1 MANSWDDVIDPLMK
15 TNNNAGTT
23 APPQTPEATQAQNK
37 GSAVGGPAPITTLP
51 EAPTKS
57 YTSSPQYVAPNPAG
71 STPAATTGHG
81 EPSDTYRQGTTPAA
95 PTITGALTDPTGQG
109 TQYMNAQ
116 GQPYSA
122 SDLSSGQP
130 AYWQTA
136 DGKWWMGTSGG
147 AISSVYK
154 APWETIAGST
164 YRSSVPGLPMNTT
177 TTTSQSTYN
186 QGGGGSSTTPSTGLN
201 NAKIQQ
207 LVDAMSSMPYDE
219 DYVNLMAGNLRE
231 DLQNAGATQR
241 GELANRLSASGI
253 EGGMAQNE
261 LGGVDRS
268 IAQGMSSGLADIY
281 QTGMETAYEDRRKA
295 LEALLEQEGLG
306 VQKYGIDVN
315 AQVSRESIAQQAS
328 NAQLQYALGL
338 KQLDLQQLLGQGEL
352 DYKTKALALEEYK
365 ATTDMQLALEQLS
378 TGAAFQ
384 NTQLQTNTALT
395 LLQYAMYADSAEKEL
410 YTKWAM
416 ELLGGD

>member
-1 MANSWDDVIDPLMK
+1 
-15 TNNNAGTT
+15 
-23 APPQTPEATQAQNK
+23 
-37 GSAVGGPAPITTLP
+37 
-51 EAPTKS
+51 
-57 YTSSPQYVAPNPAG
+57 
-71 STPAATTGHG
+71 
-81 EPSDTYRQGTTPAA
+81 
-95 PTITGALTDPTGQG
+95 
-109 TQYMNAQ
+109 
-116 GQPYSA
+116 
-122 SDLSSGQP
+122 
-130 AYWQTA
+130 
-136 DGKWWMGTSGG
+136 
-147 AISSVYK
+147 
-154 APWETIAGST
+154 
-164 YRSSVPGLPMNTT
+164 MNTT